1 MNGNGPSKKY
11 GRKGGKGAGG
21 KGETGRA
28 CSAPSRRNHV
38 KGCDANNRDTF
49 GGYGLDDANGDGW
62 GVEDMFAANERL
74 TGRTFVYDGNPHEFG
89 EPARVPAQTQAQA
102 PASCF
107 SGCAPAAPA
116 EPARGNSREVREGY
130 RKERGGQT
138 QQQRQKQQQQSELEE
153 LAGLSIGSE
162 FAFLAEKE
170 CSGYEV
176 DKKVVED
183 GRSRNRGKTAATA
196 RGVSANTRA
205 SASEAAEE
213 ASSAACGIST
223 SNKSG
228 LEEGLDG
235 ANSSG
240 WGSRAI
246 EGKICTRVVDSPCT
260 GGTGREGD
268 ASGAAT
274 MWGVS
279 SGVSKAGGAGL
290 FGEFKFDMVDIMSVV
305 PRV

>member
-1 MNGNGPSKKY
+1 M
-11 GRKGGKGAGG
+11 
-21 KGETGRA
+21 
-28 CSAPSRRNHV
+28 

-49 GGYGLDDANGDGW
+49 GGYGPDDSNGDGW

-89 EPARVPAQTQAQA
+89 EPARAPAQTQAQA
-102 PASCF
+102 PASHF
-107 SGCAPAAPA
+107 SGCAPAVPT
-116 EPARGNSREVREGY
+116 EPARGNSLEVREGY

-138 QQQRQKQQQQSELEE
+138 QQQQQKQLQQSEVEE
-153 LAGLSIGSE
+153 LAGLSIG
-162 FAFLAEKE
+162 
-170 CSGYEV
+170 YEV
-176 DKKVVED
+176 DKKVED
-183 GRSRNRGKTAATA
+183 GRSRNRGEAAATA
-196 RGVSANTRA
+196 RGA
-205 SASEAAEE
+205 SARANESKAAEE
-213 ASSAACGIST
+213 ASAACGIST

-235 ANSSG
+235 AGNSE

-246 EGKICTRVVDSPCT
+246 EGKICPRVADSPCT

-268 ASGAAT
+268 APGTAT

-279 SGVSKAGGAGL
+279 SGGSKAGGAGL